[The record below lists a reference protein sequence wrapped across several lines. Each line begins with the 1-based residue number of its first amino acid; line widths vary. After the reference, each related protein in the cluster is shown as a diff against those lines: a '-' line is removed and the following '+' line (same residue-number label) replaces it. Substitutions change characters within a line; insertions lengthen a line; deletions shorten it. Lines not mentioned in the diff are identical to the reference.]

1 VARAFTKKGSKL
13 GVKLGDRD
21 CDVMVTK
28 DAEGVNTTDPAFR
41 LYMQTKL
48 PNPHYIPE
56 IQAQT
61 TVVNFT
67 VTEKVSPNPS
77 PNPT

>member
-1 VARAFTKKGSKL
+1 
-13 GVKLGDRD
+13 
-21 CDVMVTK
+21 MVTK
-28 DAEGVNTTDPAFR
+28 DAEGVNTADPAFR

-67 VTEKVSPNPS
+67 VTEKVSLTPTLPS
-77 PNPT
+77 